1 MNQTTESIAK
11 AIVDRIRILYGKD
24 ANWNKVGDYVR
35 NGQLTIDPDGVM
47 RFRGDPFTRQLF
59 DRAQ

>member
-1 MNQTTESIAK
+1 M
-11 AIVDRIRILYGKD
+11 DRIRILYGKD

-59 DRAQ
+59 DRVQ